1 MHRQNELLGGRLPM
15 AARNSRLVDNGF
27 FKLGLFGSNCSG
39 GLAFV
44 NIPERWDAS
53 WDNNGQLAEL
63 ADSVGLECMVPV
75 ARWKGFGG
83 PSNVNAS
90 SFETITWATGLLART
105 QRINVF
111 GTIHVQLI
119 HPVLAAKQLVTADHV
134 GCGRLGVNIVCGWN
148 HDEFEMFRTEQ
159 LAHDTRYEFAEDW
172 WSVVT
177 ALWSKDGRF
186 DHQGRYFSFANLE
199 GAPKPYGGGRPL
211 MMNAGASPAGR
222 AFAIRNSDLHFDY
235 CRTPEESALRV
246 AETIERAVALDRR
259 IRVWIP
265 ASVVCRPTSREVDE
279 FTRYCVDNA
288 DWEALDYQYRLY
300 QSESGSRGRSPE
312 ENARN
317 RAQDPARPVLG
328 YGGSYSI
335 RGTPDQVAGEFKRL
349 HDVGFA
355 GVAIGFVDYL
365 GELAYFAQEVIPRL
379 ERLGLRTPQR
389 ALG

>member
-1 MHRQNELLGGRLPM
+1 MAGELSVT
-15 AARNSRLVDNGF
+15 ARSPGLVDNKF
-27 FKLGLFGSNCSG
+27 LKLGLFGSNCSG

-44 NIPERWDAS
+44 NVPERWDAS
-53 WDNNGQLAEL
+53 WSNNARLAEL
-63 ADSVGLECMVPV
+63 ADNVGLECIVPV

-83 PSNVNAS
+83 LSNVNAS

-105 QRINVF
+105 RRISVF

-134 GCGRLGVNIVCGWN
+134 GGGRLGVNIVCGWN
-148 HDEFEMFRTEQ
+148 RDEFEMFRTEQ
-159 LAHDTRYEFAEDW
+159 HAHDARYEFAEDW

-177 ALWSKDGRF
+177 ALWTRDGLF
-186 DHQGRYFSFANLE
+186 DHQGKFFSFANLE
-199 GAPKPYGGGRPL
+199 SAPKPFGGGRPL

-235 CRTPEESALRV
+235 CGTPEESAPRV
-246 AETIERAVALDRR
+246 AETIERATALDRT
-259 IRVWIP
+259 IQVWIP
-265 ASVVCRPTSREVDE
+265 ASVVCRPTRREVDE

-300 QSESGSRGRSPE
+300 QSETGSRGRSAE

-335 RGTPDQVAGEFKRL
+335 RGTPDQVAGEIKRL
-349 HDVGFA
+349 HDAGFS
-355 GVAIGFVDYL
+355 GIAIGFVDYL

-379 ERLGLRTPQR
+379 ERLGLRAPQR
-389 ALG
+389 AFA